1 MIQLNS
7 ENFTQDQFKE
17 KPTQAVLKIYEYK
30 FDFKNSFMSSVRD
43 DVAVN
48 IIKLFFIS
56 ILLFACTPDVATRTK
71 NSTTLATQNNFQP
84 KYVKGGDF
92 VLTTYQRI
100 TDKNL
105 PYVFYIEGDGH
116 VSEKYAEVSDN
127 PTPLTTMLL
136 KLAVMDNRPNIV
148 YIARPCQYTPLE
160 LNPKCSLND
169 YWVEKRLGQEVIDSI
184 NNVINIISNGQ
195 KFSLVGFSGGGG
207 VAVMVA
213 VKNKNVNDIITI
225 AGNLD
230 IVTFDKTHNG
240 KGHLSHSLNPINY
253 ARQVSNI
260 PQLHLS
266 GGDDKRVPPF
276 IAQRYVEASNSLC
289 VKQRIIPDTTHVKGW
304 EKIWSNILKMDIN
317 CSKDY

>member
-1 MIQLNS
+1 MTTN
-7 ENFTQDQFKE
+7 
-17 KPTQAVLKIYEYK
+17 AV
-30 FDFKNSFMSSVRD
+30 
-43 DVAVN
+43 
-48 IIKLFFIS
+48 KLFFIS
-56 ILLFACTPDVATRTK
+56 ILLFACTPNVATRTK
-71 NSTTLATQNNFQP
+71 NSAALATQNNFQP

-116 VSEKYAEVSDN
+116 ISEKYAAVSDN

-136 KLAVMDNRPNIV
+136 QLAIMDNRPNIV

-160 LNPKCSLND
+160 LNPKCNSNR
-169 YWVEKRLGQEVIDSI
+169 YWVEKRIGKEVVDSI
-184 NNVINIISNGQ
+184 DDVINNITNGQ

-213 VKNKNVNDIITI
+213 VNNKNVKDIITI

-230 IVTFDKTHNG
+230 TVTFDNTHNG
-240 KGHLSHSLNPINY
+240 RGYLSHSFNPIDY
-253 ARQVSNI
+253 AKQVNNI

-266 GGDDKRVPPF
+266 GAGDKRVPPF
-276 IAQRYVEASNSLC
+276 IAERYVEVSNSPC
-289 VKQRIIPDTTHVKGW
+289 VKQKVLPNTTHIKGW
-304 EKIWSNILKMDIN
+304 ETIWPSLLKIDIN
-317 CSKDY
+317 CDR